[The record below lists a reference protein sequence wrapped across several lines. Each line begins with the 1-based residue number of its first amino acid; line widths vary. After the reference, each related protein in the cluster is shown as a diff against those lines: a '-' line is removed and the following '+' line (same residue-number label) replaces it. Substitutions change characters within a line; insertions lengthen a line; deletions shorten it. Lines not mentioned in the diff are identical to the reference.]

1 MTDNLYAPP
10 EANLHK
16 PSDKGEP
23 YVRGF
28 DKPMVIAIILLAA
41 FSVLTLVIM
50 YVTSPED
57 FIFLNEAVGTVINV
71 IGAIIVVS
79 FIKRLRVQGLGTPVE
94 SAGKALGIWG
104 YFWRT
109 LIAQFVAVF
118 LLMIPLVV
126 ILILL
131 DHDLDSALSS
141 LTASILLGIAMVPAS
156 IFCVWAF
163 YSKDRSGQ
171 LSSFFSLFRGY

>member
-10 EANLHK
+10 EANLHT

-28 DKPMVIAIILLAA
+28 DKPMVIAVILLVA
-41 FSVLTLVIM
+41 FSLLTLVIM

-57 FIFLNEAVGTVINV
+57 LILLNESVGTVINV
-71 IGAIIVVS
+71 IGTVIVVY
-79 FIKRLRVQGLGTPVE
+79 FIKRLRVRGLGTSIE

-104 YFWRT
+104 YFWRS
-109 LIAQFVAVF
+109 LVAQFVAIF
-118 LLMIPLVV
+118 LLMIPLVL

-131 DHDLDSALSS
+131 DHDVDLALSS
-141 LTASILLGIAMVPAS
+141 LTASIILGFAMFPAS